1 MKFSPLAVTDYHNLK
16 RFFQNQQYRLS
27 SYSLLSLI
35 AWSNQTL
42 QAYYTIENNTLI
54 IGNKSVNHPD
64 NNHLLLPISPT
75 ANITPESL
83 SHLARE
89 SGFPHYW
96 FVPEDFLLRYDRK
109 EVETYFM
116 VAEQTEFDDY
126 IYLSEDLT
134 HLKGNKYL
142 RQRNLIHQFHK
153 KYVERG
159 KVEVEIIN
167 HTNTVECLNFLQKW
181 CELRECEMEQNES
194 LVCEKIA
201 TVTTLNN
208 FDSLEAK
215 GILIRINGEV
225 SAFGISSHLTDSMGV
240 LNFEK
245 AYPDI
250 KGLYQFLDNECA
262 KRLFSGY
269 IYINKESDMNLP
281 NLAQSK
287 KSYNPVMMIKSY
299 SLTLR

>member
-16 RFFQNQQYRLS
+16 GFFQNQQYRLS

-54 IGNKSVNHPD
+54 IGNKSANRPD
-64 NNHLLLPISPT
+64 NNHLILPISPT

-83 SHLARE
+83 SLLARE
-89 SGFPHYW
+89 SGFPRYW

-134 HLKGNKYL
+134 LLKGNKYL

-159 KVEVEIIN
+159 KVEVEMIN
-167 HTNTVECLNFLQKW
+167 HTNTLECFNFLQKW

-215 GILIRINGEV
+215 GILVRINGEV
-225 SAFGISSHLTDSMGV
+225 SAFGISSHLTDNMGV

-269 IYINKESDMNLP
+269 TYINKESDMNLP

-299 SLTLR
+299 SLTVR